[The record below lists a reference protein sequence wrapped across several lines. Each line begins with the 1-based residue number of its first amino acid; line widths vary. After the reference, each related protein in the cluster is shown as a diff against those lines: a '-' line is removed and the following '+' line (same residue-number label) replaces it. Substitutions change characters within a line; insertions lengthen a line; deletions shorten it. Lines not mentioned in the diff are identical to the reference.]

1 MDRFDSEDQTAE
13 VTGETR
19 RHDPTLR
26 GWRYYAVL
34 FSLCFAL
41 FLGAIDSSVVATALV
56 TIGAHF
62 DDFVRLQWVVLAYLL
77 VDLGFALIFARV
89 SDVIGR
95 KWASIWAVAIL
106 TVGSLGAGLSTS
118 INQLVIFRAIQGLG
132 AAGVYSLPLTVI
144 PEITPAELFGFMS
157 AVSGLVFTCSSIL
170 GPTIGGVITTQS
182 SWRWCFLFNVP
193 CGVFAIAVMLATWP
207 KQDIAG
213 RITWSQLDFIG
224 ALLIIGTTVLTVFA
238 LQEAGSDTYA
248 WSSPTIIGCLVGG
261 AVAAV
266 VFGTWIWFLSKTPRK
281 ISPLFHTRVIK
292 DRVLLGAFLVA
303 MLSGYVL
310 YVILIELSERLQIV
324 NGRTAQGAGIDLLPF
339 LGSAAVSSGIAGFLS
354 SGAKNRSF
362 ETITVFSAFTAL
374 GCGLLAFVSKS
385 ATVPAALYGYQVI
398 LGFGIGG
405 VLVSGTIVVKLSASQ
420 LDSASAQ
427 GVQAQTRIL
436 GGNLGLAIATIILNA
451 RLNVDLNGTLTPQ
464 QLSDLKRSLNSIGSL
479 DPRQVQAVGL
489 SFANAFRIQLV
500 VCLGVAIVSLCCCAM
515 IWQRNPRTFKDLK
528 EAGG

>member
-1 MDRFDSEDQTAE
+1 MDRFDSEEQTAE

-41 FLGAIDSSVVATALV
+41 FLGAVDSSVVATALV

-95 KWASIWAVAIL
+95 KWASVWAVAIL

-170 GPTIGGVITTQS
+170 

-207 KQDIAG
+207 KQDIPG

-266 VFGTWIWFLSKTPRK
+266 IFGTWIWFLSQKPRK

-354 SGAKNRSF
+354 SGKKNRSF

-385 ATVPAALYGYQVI
+385 ATVPAALYGYQVV

-420 LDSASAQ
+420 IDSASAQ
-427 GVQAQTRIL
+427 GVQAQTRVL

-451 RLNVDLNGTLTPQ
+451 RLNIDLDGTLTAQ

-479 DPRQVQAVGL
+479 KPTQVAAVGT
-489 SFANAFRIQLV
+489 SFANAFRIQLL
-500 VCLGVAIVSLCCCAM
+500 VCLGVAIVSLMCCAM
-515 IWQRNPRTFKDLK
+515 IWQRNPRTFMDLK
-528 EAGG
+528 AAGG